1 MTSHSGKSFNS
12 LAVAFFLSCYP
23 IFHLFQN
30 NIEIIGLNDVII
42 PILIVLSLFTLLII
56 LFKIINKF
64 FFKVYNQAL
73 SIPFILIWVFTYGF
87 IYEIFDNSNG
97 ILFTIGRHRFLI
109 GIYLL
114 VSIVIFLFI
123 NNLFNLA
130 FKKVLFTFLFTLNF
144 IPIVLSLLF
153 LLNHPKKYLKE
164 QEQEQEL
171 SVKNFQSK
179 DPDIF
184 FIVLDMYPSQN
195 VLLDFFDFNNKKF
208 LDSCESLGFIQYPNS
223 LSNYSNTLYS
233 LTSTL
238 NMRYYNFNEMSL
250 AEIDL
255 RMNDNEVVKYLKNRE
270 YKYYI
275 FENGYFSKP
284 KNKKDT
290 YINAGEKNDIRSNR
304 PSPDNDFLFFF
315 LNKSIFS
322 PILNKLNFTAV
333 SVYRQRIYSVFNK
346 FNSISKNEDKKFVFA
361 HILSPHPPILF
372 EENGGHIFYNDTKFN
387 KEKFIGQIKFIN
399 NKTLSLLNE
408 LISIKS
414 GRDKVIIIQ
423 GDHGSRSFLA
433 NSNIS
438 FKEPWVRERF
448 GNLNMIYFSNLE
460 NKKIKEKYGYTSSVN
475 TFISLFNN
483 IFKDSLMLKPDLKY
497 IYNDDKLKQ
506 LKPLSKNGKNLF

>member
-1 MTSHSGKSFNS
+1 MTSRPGKPFNS
-12 LAVAFFLSCYP
+12 LAVAFLLSCYP

-30 NIEIIGLNDVII
+30 NIDIIGPNDII
-42 PILIVLSLFTLLII
+42 LPILIILLLFTLII
-56 LFKIINKF
+56 FLFKIINKF
-64 FFKVYNQAL
+64 FFKVYNQEL

-97 ILFTIGRHRFLI
+97 ILFSIGRHRFLI
-109 GIYLL
+109 CIYLL
-114 VSIVIFLFI
+114 VSSLIFLFI
-123 NNLFNLA
+123 NNLSNII
-130 FKKVLFTFLFTLNF
+130 FKKLLFTFLFTLNF
-144 IPIVLSLLF
+144 ISIALSLLF
-153 LLNHPKKYLKE
+153 LLNSPKNYLREK
-164 QEQEQEL
+164 EQEL
-171 SVKNFQSK
+171 SFKNFKSK

-208 LDSCESLGFIQYPNS
+208 LDSCESLGFIEYPNS

-238 NMRYYNFNEMSL
+238 NMRYYNFNEMSF

-255 RMNDNEVVKYLKNRE
+255 RMNDNEVVKYLKNRG
-270 YKYYI
+270 YNYYL

-284 KNKKDT
+284 KDKKDT
-290 YINAGEKNDIRSNR
+290 YIIAGEKNNIISNR
-304 PSPDNDFLFFF
+304 PSPDNDFLLFF

-322 PILNKLNFTAV
+322 PILNKLNFTAA

-346 FNSISKNEDKKFVFA
+346 FNSISKKEGKKFVFA

-372 EENGGHIFYNDTKFN
+372 EENGGHIFYNDSKFN

-399 NKTLSLLNE
+399 NKTISLLNE

-438 FKEPWVRERF
+438 FKEPWVRERL

-460 NKKIKEKYGYTSSVN
+460 NKKVKEKFGYTSSVN

-483 IFKDSLMLKPDLKY
+483 IFKDSLMLKPELIY

-506 LKPLSKNGKNLF
+506 LKPLIQNGKNLF